1 MPRQLVTVLVVPWAI
16 ALCIETGSSSSTTL
30 RYCHYQ
36 NTLFCSAWRDQAVLF
51 NMAEDARTPSFDVS
65 ISSVSSA
72 IEISMARGKSG
83 ERLRR
88 NGASRVVNRIRG
100 SCSKREQASSLIAQ
114 QFDTPV
120 PVPCSLAADAGRSEG
135 GAILVPICGWDTAGN
150 VARKKHGVIGSSR
163 RIQCRRRDCNML

>member
-1 MPRQLVTVLVVPWAI
+1 MKLVAVVLQYRTDTATINP
-16 ALCIETGSSSSTTL
+16 EHT
-30 RYCHYQ
+30 H
-36 NTLFCSAWRDQAVLF
+36 FCSAWRDQAVLF
-51 NMAEDARTPSFDVS
+51 HMAEDARAPSFDVS

-72 IEISMARGKSG
+72 IEISMTRGKSG

-120 PVPCSLAADAGRSEG
+120 PAPCSLAADAGRSEG
-135 GAILVPICGWDTAGN
+135 GAILVPICGWDAAGN
-150 VARKKHGVIGSSR
+150 VARKKTRSNREQSSHP
-163 RIQCRRRDCNML
+163 MPLA